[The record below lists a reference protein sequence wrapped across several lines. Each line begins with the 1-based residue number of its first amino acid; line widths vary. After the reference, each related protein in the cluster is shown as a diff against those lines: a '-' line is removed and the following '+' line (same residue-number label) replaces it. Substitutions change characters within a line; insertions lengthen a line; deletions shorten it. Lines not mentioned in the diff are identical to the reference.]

1 MLWNTGFGAFLSL
14 DPGSSAF
21 LSLEPGASAFLIM
34 EPGYGIKKSDPG
46 YTSRLHFFT
55 VLNI

>member
-21 LSLEPGASAFLIM
+21 LSLEPGSSAFLIL
-34 EPGYGIKKSDPG
+34 EPGYGIKNIGSG
-46 YTSRLHFFT
+46 LHIPPAFFT
-55 VLNI
+55 V